1 MSEFKV
7 VKKTIK
13 VVVGEDAYMVS
24 KPTVSQVEEFS
35 KKSGTFDD
43 ILDFLETLG
52 LPRAVAKEFQF
63 ESMQELVTMIIPQEQ
78 KKS

>member
-13 VVVGEDAYMVS
+13 VVVGEDSYMVS
-24 KPTVSQVEEFS
+24 KPTVAQVEEFS
-35 KKSGTFDD
+35 KKAGTFDD
-43 ILDFLETLG
+43 ILEFLDMLG
-52 LPRAVAKEFQF
+52 LPKAVARDFQF